1 VLQVAEF
8 LETICRLPV
17 CISFMQTPHYSHCI
31 PWKYARVV
39 AGFVAKWQQVAISY
53 KLLMQRNTFPAAQN
67 LVHK

>member
-8 LETICRLPV
+8 LETTCRLPV
-17 CISFMQTPHYSHCI
+17 CISFMQTLHYSQRI

-39 AGFVAKWQQVAISY
+39 AGFVVKQQQVAISY
-53 KLLMQRNTFPAAQN
+53 KLLMQRNTFPTAQN